1 MKKLLILTFLLI
13 YSVCGYAQIDYPKF
27 ATDSAG
33 QKIVLLTIKQAQ
45 ALDNQTDLLTLFKKM
60 NQQIGAYD
68 SACIQVVNAKNI
80 VIAKQTLQ
88 INTLNESLL
97 IKNKQYALQQESI
110 NNLQEQIKA
119 YKKESEN
126 DKKAIDLHLKEIN
139 RSRWQYGAGGGAAGI
154 AVGLII
160 SIIIQR

>member
-1 MKKLLILTFLLI
+1 MCSA
-13 YSVCGYAQIDYPKF
+13 YSYAQIRYPKF
-27 ATDSAG
+27 ATDSLG

-45 ALDNQTDLLTLFKKM
+45 ALDNQTDLLVLFKKM
-60 NQQIGAYD
+60 NQQIGSYD
-68 SACIQVVNAKNI
+68 STCIQVVNEKDV

-97 IKNKQYALQQESI
+97 VKTKQYTLQQKSI
-110 NNLQEQIKA
+110 SNLQEQIKS

-126 DKKAIDLHLKEIN
+126 DKISIDLYIKEIKK
-139 RSRWQYGAGGGAAGI
+139 SKWKYGAGGGAVGI

-160 SIIIQR
+160 GIIAQR

>member
-1 MKKLLILTFLLI
+1 MCSA
-13 YSVCGYAQIDYPKF
+13 YSYAQIRYPKF
-27 ATDSAG
+27 ATDSLG

-45 ALDNQTDLLTLFKKM
+45 ALDNQTDLLVLFKKM
-60 NQQIGAYD
+60 NQQIGSYD
-68 SACIQVVNAKNI
+68 STCIQVVNEKDV

-97 IKNKQYALQQESI
+97 VKNKQYALQQESI
-110 NNLQEQIKA
+110 SNLQEQIKS

-126 DKKAIDLHLKEIN
+126 DKISIDLYIKEIKK
-139 RSRWQYGAGGGAAGI
+139 SKWKYGAGGGAVGI

-160 SIIIQR
+160 GIISQR

>member
-1 MKKLLILTFLLI
+1 MKKFLLVI
-13 YSVCGYAQIDYPKF
+13 FLIMCSAYSYAQIRYPKF
-27 ATDSAG
+27 ATDSLG

-45 ALDNQTDLLTLFKKM
+45 ALDNQTDLLVLFKKM
-60 NQQIGAYD
+60 NQQIGSYD
-68 SACIQVVNAKNI
+68 STCIQVVNEKDV

-97 IKNKQYALQQESI
+97 VKTKQYTLQQKSI
-110 NNLQEQIKA
+110 SNLQEQIKS

-126 DKKAIDLHLKEIN
+126 DKISIDLYIKEIKK
-139 RSRWQYGAGGGAAGI
+139 SKWKYGAGGGAVGI

-160 SIIIQR
+160 GIIAQR

>member
-1 MKKLLILTFLLI
+1 MKKFLLAI
-13 YSVCGYAQIDYPKF
+13 FLIMCSAYSYAQIRYPKF
-27 ATDSAG
+27 ATDSLG

-45 ALDNQTDLLTLFKKM
+45 ALDNQTDLLVLFKKM
-60 NQQIGAYD
+60 NQQIGSYD
-68 SACIQVVNAKNI
+68 STCIQVVNEKDV

-97 IKNKQYALQQESI
+97 VKNKQYALQQKSI
-110 NNLQEQIKA
+110 DNLQEQIKA

-126 DKKAIDLHLKEIN
+126 DKKLIDLHLKEAK
-139 RSRWQYGAGGGAAGI
+139 RSKWKYGAGGGAAGI

-160 SIIIQR
+160 GIIAQR

>member
-1 MKKLLILTFLLI
+1 MKKFLLAI
-13 YSVCGYAQIDYPKF
+13 FLIMCSAYSYAQIRYPKF
-27 ATDSAG
+27 ATDSLG

-45 ALDNQTDLLTLFKKM
+45 ALDNQTDLLVLFKKM
-60 NQQIGAYD
+60 NQQIGSYD
-68 SACIQVVNAKNI
+68 STCIQVVNEKDV

-97 IKNKQYALQQESI
+97 AKNKQYALQQESI
-110 NNLQEQIKA
+110 SNLQEQIKS

-126 DKKAIDLHLKEIN
+126 DKISIDLYIKEIKK
-139 RSRWQYGAGGGAAGI
+139 SKWKYGAGGGAVGI

-160 SIIIQR
+160 GIISQR